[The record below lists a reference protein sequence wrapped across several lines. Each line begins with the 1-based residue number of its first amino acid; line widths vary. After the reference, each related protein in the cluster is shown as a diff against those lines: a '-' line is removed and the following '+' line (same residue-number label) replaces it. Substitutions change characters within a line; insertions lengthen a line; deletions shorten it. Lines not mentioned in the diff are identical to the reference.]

1 METDIWYNK
10 IELIMYLYNNIKLRK
25 LFWNMQPQEE
35 TVSMTRLTL
44 KKISYIS

>member
-25 LFWNMQPQEE
+25 LFWNMQLQEE

-44 KKISYIS
+44 KIFSYIS